1 MINFV
6 DVVFEV
12 VVKICLGLN
21 IVVVWNVYLM
31 IYLIIDLV
39 SYILVIKF
47 LNLFNLLLMVLN
59 EVFLN
64 FI

>member
-59 EVFLN
+59 EVFLI